1 MPWDVLRRLG
11 SLSDCCRLFS
21 PCPTVMR
28 AWCFFFSNNKLDSLR
43 VWPEVSQVC
52 LLSQILVS
60 IYGTEILGGT
70 KWQAY
75 SLLVVSGSHLVFAGD
90 VVLLASSP
98 DDLQLALG
106 PFKAVFPV
114 GKEWKSF
121 WLKCSLVFSINV
133 SIWVLPTLCNWEKK
147 MYIYIFQYD
156 KNKHIKETFNADGQN
171 GNSRRFKHSMF
182 CWKLSWKLVFGSFN
196 SMCNIKCFDLS
207 LCSSLAALFAS
218 AAITITHLGPPWR
231 PGLKY

>member
-1 MPWDVLRRLG
+1 M
-11 SLSDCCRLFS
+11 
-21 PCPTVMR
+21 
-28 AWCFFFSNNKLDSLR
+28 FFFSNNKLDSLR

-106 PFKAVFPV
+106 PFTAVFPV

-133 SIWVLPTLCNWEKK
+133 SIWVLLTLCNWEKK